1 MGVRAAPCYD
11 QLAGPEPDTGTEAA
25 CSPIRLIL
33 KNGSPADPPQFVTGT
48 PTWHEGDT
56 FMSRPGRTF
65 RILAINDTSDDCH
78 AVWTVEL
85 E

>member
-1 MGVRAAPCYD
+1 
-11 QLAGPEPDTGTEAA
+11 
-25 CSPIRLIL
+25 
-33 KNGSPADPPQFVTGT
+33 VTAT

-56 FMSRPGRTF
+56 FVSRPGRTF
-65 RILAINDTSDDCH
+65 RILAINDSSDDCH